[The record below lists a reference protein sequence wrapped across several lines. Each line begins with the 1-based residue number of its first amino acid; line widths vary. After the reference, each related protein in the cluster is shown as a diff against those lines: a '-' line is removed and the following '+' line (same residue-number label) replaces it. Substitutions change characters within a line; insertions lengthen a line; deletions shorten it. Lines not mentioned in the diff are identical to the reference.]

1 MCLFKDIML
10 QPGNTP
16 AISMKNFIVSSVL
29 ILTVMSLLLV
39 VPAKSYGVDA
49 SDVSS
54 FMDLESSVKE
64 LSRMVKEVHNSVV
77 LIITFDDSGGPIGM
91 GNGIFID
98 NKGRIITNKSI
109 LENVYS
115 AVVISES
122 NQYSKVTILNRDE
135 DADIALLQVNA
146 INEMPIEIDYQYKVK
161 PGERV
166 IVIGKLSNLRTT
178 VSEGLITTV
187 SSIGDISDFIEIE
200 TTRSLLSYKYSV
212 DGPVINKEGKV
223 VGIMVKDDSHVG
235 DELFAKDYY
244 GEKLHAVSVRSIKAL
259 VEGPYTVERLKPP
272 GKRVWFKWF
281 LRKIK
286 NYTISSFVTLYDL
299 GFPVIMLIIFVMIVF
314 ISLIKWVFS
323 KCIKRISRK

>member
-1 MCLFKDIML
+1 ML

-16 AISMKNFIVSSVL
+16 AILMKNFIVSSVL
-29 ILTVMSLLLV
+29 ILIVISLLLV

-64 LSRMVKEVHNSVV
+64 LLRMVKEVHSSVM
-77 LIITFDDSGGPIGM
+77 LIITFDDSGGPIGTS
-91 GNGIFID
+91 NGIFID
-98 NKGRIITNKSI
+98 NKGRIITNESI
-109 LENVYS
+109 LKDAYS

-178 VSEGLITTV
+178 VSEGLITAANG
-187 SSIGDISDFIEIE
+187 IGDISDFIEIK
-200 TTRSLLSYKYSV
+200 TTKSLLSYKYSI
-212 DGPVINKEGKV
+212 DGPVINMEGKV
-223 VGIMVKDDSHVG
+223 IGIVVKDDSDFE

-244 GEKLHAVSVRSIKAL
+244 GEKLNAVSVRTIKTL
-259 VEGPYTVERLKPP
+259 VEGPYKIERLQPP
-272 GKRVWFKWF
+272 GKRVWFKWVQ
-281 LRKIK
+281 RKIK
-286 NYTISSFVTLYDL
+286 DYTISLFVTLYNL
-299 GFPVIMLIIFVMIVF
+299 GFTVIMLIVFVMIVF
-314 ISLIKWVFS
+314 VALIQWLFS
-323 KCIKRISRK
+323 KCRKRIFRK

>member
-1 MCLFKDIML
+1 MFKDIML
-10 QPGNTP
+10 QSGKTP
-16 AISMKNFIVSSVL
+16 AISMKNFIVYSVL
-29 ILTVMSLLLV
+29 ILIGMSLLFV
-39 VPAKSYGVDA
+39 VPAKSYGADA

-77 LIITFDDSGGPIGM
+77 LIITFDDSGGPSGT

-98 NKGRIITNKSI
+98 NKGRIISNKSI
-109 LENVYS
+109 FKNAYS

-122 NQYSKVTILNRDE
+122 NQYSVVTILNRAE
-135 DADIALLQVNA
+135 SGDIVLLQVNP
-146 INEMPIEIDYQYKVK
+146 INEVPIEIGYKSKVM

-166 IVIGKLSNLRTT
+166 VVVGKLSNLKTT

-187 SSIGDISDFIEIE
+187 SGIGDVSDFIEIE

-223 VGIMVKDDSHVG
+223 VGIMVKDDYHVG

-259 VEGPYTVERLKPP
+259 VEGPYKIERLQPP

-286 NYTISSFVTLYDL
+286 NYTISSFVTLYRL
-299 GFPVIMLIIFVMIVF
+299 GFPVIMLIVFVMIVF
-314 ISLIKWVFS
+314 ISLIQWLFS
-323 KCIKRISRK
+323 KCRKRIFRK